1 MSNATSTIQHDNPGF
16 QRVGGF
22 APGVHD
28 LRQGG
33 AGFAPGFAQVLQ
45 AFDPVQNPDSSTAD
59 SDTLGER
66 AADAAESKEDA
77 AEPSN
82 PEDQVEQTG
91 ESDAAAGSDGE
102 GEQGTTSDKQQAT
115 DGQEVSETTTEV
127 NTPVQDKQADAMP
140 GTQPQTADAAPQT
153 RVHEAARLELLV
165 HRGDLAKLSMRG
177 LVRSLRAD
185 ASPDLTTI
193 AVQTRLGETST
204 NGTPGVQVPVPAS
217 PKPDG
222 VQPDVAPPSQQRV
235 GPPVNESSSALS
247 DTVPTSPRGGG
258 ETQRSAIVQPL
269 NTPDAAP
276 KVDQAR
282 VDMQQARSVRAD
294 AGGSAQAN
302 IKADLTRMASIQ
314 NGSVPPS
321 AQRVEGALTSRAI
334 SGVESAGSP
343 ATLKGTQTQAQKLD
357 ASAKDAGA
365 QRAAVMAQVQ
375 RGLAQMLRS
384 GRGGMTIKLTPG
396 HLGEVRIQMKQDGER
411 IGLRLTASS
420 EQAREMLSSGS
431 KELMHQLL
439 GKGIPVER
447 VQIDLQ
453 ASDSNGNSGG
463 AQSGDADPGRGESH
477 GQGDTPGQHA
487 GHKGNEPVVPL
498 THEPAGPLADEHGPI
513 WTELGLDA
521 IA

>member
-1 MSNATSTIQHDNPGF
+1 MSNTTSTIQRDNPGY
-16 QRVGGF
+16 QRVSGS

-33 AGFAPGFAQVLQ
+33 AGLAPGFAQVLQ
-45 AFDPVQNPDSSTAD
+45 AFDPVQDGDPDTSE
-59 SDTLGER
+59 SDHAREP
-66 AADAAESKEDA
+66 AAEAGEEPLESKTAEKGSEATDDA
-77 AEPSN
+77 DGTQGGDAEGDASEAGDAKATAEASGASGMHAN
-82 PEDQVEQTG
+82 GHGADQGTEADPAQVARTTK
-91 ESDAAAGSDGE
+91 SDAEA
-102 GEQGTTSDKQQAT
+102 QTQVQQ
-115 DGQEVSETTTEV
+115 VS
-127 NTPVQDKQADAMP
+127 
-140 GTQPQTADAAPQT
+140 
-153 RVHEAARLELLV
+153 RLELLV

-204 NGTPGVQVPVPAS
+204 NGTPGVQAAVPAS

-235 GPPVNESSSALS
+235 GPPVNESSSSLS

-258 ETQRSAIVQPL
+258 ETHRNASAQPM
-269 NTPDAAP
+269 NPPDVASKA
-276 KVDQAR
+276 DQAR
-282 VDMQQARSVRAD
+282 ADVQQVRSVRAD
-294 AGGSAQAN
+294 ASGSVQAN

-314 NGSVPPS
+314 NGSVPPT

-334 SGVESAGSP
+334 SGIESAGSP

-357 ASAKDAGA
+357 ASVKDAGA

-384 GRGGMTIKLTPG
+384 GRGDMTIKLTPG

-431 KELMHQLL
+431 KELMQQML
-439 GKGIPVER
+439 GKGILVER

-453 ASDSNGNSGG
+453 ASDSNGNDG
-463 AQSGDADPGRGESH
+463 ARSGDADPGRGESH

-498 THEPAGPLADEHGPI
+498 THEPADPLAAEHDPI
-513 WTELGLDA
+513 WTELGLDT